1 MTLRLRI
8 AILILLVIPPV
19 IHACLANQN
28 DEITQL
34 ARLSI
39 AVRKYM
45 PNCSLSRDNTLT
57 LVVLMSSVE
66 LYLCTFKCITYFR
79 RERVWFVGFYSNHEV
94 CVSHWLCSVA
104 HDLAKEQRKNFGD
117 EIASWMRQAKRKV
130 SMYCIHRT
138 CVTSSDYIYMCLAH
152 MCDSRIRN

>member
-45 PNCSLSRDNTLT
+45 LNCSLTSDNAHT
-57 LVVLMSSVE
+57 SSSYE
-66 LYLCTFKCITYFR
+66 LYGTLLVYIQVHNSLWKGLG
-79 RERVWFVGFYSNHEV
+79 VV
-94 CVSHWLCSVA
+94 CGIL
-104 HDLAKEQRKNFGD
+104 F
-117 EIASWMRQAKRKV
+117 
-130 SMYCIHRT
+130 
-138 CVTSSDYIYMCLAH
+138 
-152 MCDSRIRN
+152 